1 MYISFK
7 QLSGHLTKTKNYGN
21 TMQLWYE
28 PLILKLINN
37 SDVIKF
43 IGTRI
48 TQQCQLRNDAFPN
61 SGIL

>member
-7 QLSGHLTKTKNYGN
+7 QLSGHLMKTKNYGN
-21 TMQLWYE
+21 TMQLWYV

-37 SDVIKF
+37 SVIIKF

-48 TQQCQLRNDAFPN
+48 TQQCQ
-61 SGIL
+61 